1 MIAGLQLPGGEPL
14 HPQRYCRQVQ
24 SVPSF
29 LLDRHSKEA
38 ATGSPKVIAPSI
50 LNEANNDFE
59 TPRAPFYIK
68 LVDQPRI
75 MKPTPEKF
83 NSLLYLK
90 MLILDPFFSFWGNEH
105 NVTRA
110 TSFSLSVVTILNS

>member
-1 MIAGLQLPGGEPL
+1 M
-14 HPQRYCRQVQ
+14 V
-24 SVPSF
+24 
-29 LLDRHSKEA
+29 LDRESN
-38 ATGSPKVIAPSI
+38 VIAPSI
-50 LNEANNDFE
+50 LNETNNDFE
-59 TPRAPFYIK
+59 TPGAPFYIK